1 MTQIAVGQQTT
12 PTPFSEFLAGA
23 RDSFPLIVG
32 AIPFGIIYGTLA
44 QASGLSFAA
53 TMAMSVFVFAGSAQF
68 IAVGLVAVGTGAP
81 FIILTTFVVN
91 LRHAL
96 YSATLAP
103 YVTKLPQRWQV
114 PLAFLLT
121 DETFAVVVK
130 RYIGSS
136 GSNASYNRWYYL
148 GSGLF
153 MYLNWQFCTFLGLT
167 IGQMLPD
174 AAGWGLDFAM
184 VVTFIG
190 MTIPYLKNKPMV
202 ATVIVAGGVA
212 LVAHSLPHQLWL
224 IVATVAGI
232 ATGVLIEAL
241 QKRKME
247 AHNE

>member
-1 MTQIAVGQQTT
+1 MAQIVIGQQTT

-44 QASGLSFAA
+44 LASGLSFAA
-53 TMAMSVFVFAGSAQF
+53 TMAMSTFVFAGSAQF

-130 RYIGSS
+130 QYTGDS
-136 GSNASYNRWYYL
+136 GTRYNRWYYL

-167 IGQMLPD
+167 LGQMLPD

-190 MTIPYLKNKPMV
+190 MTIPYLKNKPMI
-202 ATVIVAGGVA
+202 ATVFVAGGVA
-212 LVAHSLPHQLWL
+212 VITHSLPHQLWL
-224 IVATVAGI
+224 IVATVTGI
-232 ATGVLIEAL
+232 ATGVLTEAL

-247 AHNE
+247 THNE

>member
-1 MTQIAVGQQTT
+1 MTQIVVGQQST
-12 PTPFSEFLAGA
+12 PTPFSEFLTGA

-44 QASGLSFAA
+44 VASGLSFVAA
-53 TMAMSVFVFAGSAQF
+53 MAMSTFVFAGSAQF

-81 FIILTTFVVN
+81 FIIMTTFVVN

-103 YVTKLPQRWQV
+103 YVTKLPQHWQV
-114 PLAFLLT
+114 LLAFLLT

-130 RYIGSS
+130 RYTED
-136 GSNASYNRWYYL
+136 SNTGYNRWYYL
-148 GSGLF
+148 GSGMF

-167 IGQMLPD
+167 LGQMLPD
-174 AAGWGLDFAM
+174 AASWGLDFAM

-190 MTIPYLKNKPMV
+190 MTIPYLKNKPMI
-202 ATVIVAGGVA
+202 ATVAVAGSIA
-212 LVAHSLPHQLWL
+212 IIAHSLPHQLWL

-232 ATGVLIEAL
+232 ATGVVVETL
-241 QKRKME
+241 QKRKVE
-247 AHNE
+247 AQNE